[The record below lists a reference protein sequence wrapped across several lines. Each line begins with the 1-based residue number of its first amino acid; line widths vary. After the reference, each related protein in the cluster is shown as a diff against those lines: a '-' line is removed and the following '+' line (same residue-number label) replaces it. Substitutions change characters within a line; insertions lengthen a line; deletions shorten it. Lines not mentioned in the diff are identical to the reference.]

1 MADFHSSFS
10 KYPMNSTGAYILSTM
25 AAVAF
30 VGAALIISPL
40 LILQQRLKIQHD
52 TAPKDGEFESID

>member
-1 MADFHSSFS
+1 MADFHSGFS
-10 KYPMNSTGAYILSTM
+10 KYPMNSTGIYILSIM
-25 AAVAF
+25 AAVTF

-52 TAPKDGEFESID
+52 ATPKDGEFESID